1 MSIANSIVAVS
12 LTFVSLFMSAA
23 PLPAPVSAAQL
34 LVLGNDGTPLTRLTD
49 GDMVRLQLTLPEP
62 SSQALPV
69 AFSLEASDQP
79 LVGCTIA
86 EGSSDCMTEA
96 FATLGWYW
104 RPDGTSSPRRS
115 ITAGLSSGG
124 DVIAAAMIEIAPRPV
139 VMVHGFSSTWEAWVN
154 YLGPSGFLA
163 ADGISGYAVGDG
175 QVPGSMNTGNLAA
188 PAQRT
193 NTIAENAAILGEYI
207 DGVRQATGAR
217 TVDLMAHSMGGL
229 ISRYYIDR
237 VMSDGE
243 VSQLIMLG
251 SPMAGTDCANLPAA
265 LGLYLPA
272 SLELRPSYVRQVF
285 DPQIRQ
291 RHGVPF
297 RALAGVPIVEGFKSP
312 CTSVPTDLAVS
323 LESVT
328 AIPVQSREMAVL
340 HMDLNLSAQVYQE
353 FVRPLLQTPFAGFT
367 PEPDPPPAAEAG
379 GPQQFSRVFTGHVDR
394 GASQVVTI
402 PLDPGLTV
410 ASFALYDTTRSLAVV
425 VTGAS
430 GKTIDL
436 SAGANGLIV
445 IDDPSA
451 LFYLGYGF
459 ENPKPGLWRVELR
472 SSERTPAQGA
482 DYALAARF
490 AGGAELVASLSTL
503 LPQTGDTV
511 SLTGGLRLQGSDLAL
526 SGAQASVR
534 APDGQVQVLDLSV
547 TGDQASGEFEAA
559 VPGLYGIDL
568 SVAGTAEDGTPVE
581 RTSFLAFEAQPAS
594 NSSRASAGWI
604 VGCTAAT
611 VLLAGIFV
619 ALLRRRRRARVV

>member
-1 MSIANSIVAVS
+1 MSIANSTLAVS

-34 LVLGNDGTPLTRLTD
+34 LVLGDDGTPLTRLTD

-62 SSQALPV
+62 SSQPFPIV
-69 AFSLEASDQP
+69 FSLEGSDQP
-79 LVGCTIA
+79 IAECTIPQGA
-86 EGSSDCMTEA
+86 ADCESA
-96 FATLGWYW
+96 ASATTGWYW
-104 RPDGTSSPRRS
+104 QEGGNAVPNRS
-115 ITAGLSSGG
+115 ILAKASDG
-124 DVIAAAMIEIAPRPV
+124 DGVIAATTIEIAPRPV
-139 VMVHGFSSTWEAWVN
+139 VMVHGFSSSWEAWVN

-175 QVPGSMNTGNLAA
+175 RVPGSMNTGNLAA
-188 PAQRT
+188 PTQRT

-272 SLELRPSYVRQVF
+272 TLELRPSYVRQVF
-285 DPQIRQ
+285 DPQVRR

-340 HMDLNLSAQVYQE
+340 HTDLNLSAQVYQE
-353 FVRPLLQTPFAGFT
+353 FVRPLLQTPFGGFT

-379 GPQQFSRVFTGHVDR
+379 GPLQFSRVFTGHVDR
-394 GASQVVTI
+394 GASQGVTI

-410 ASFALYDTTRSLAVV
+410 ASFALYDTTRSLAVA

-445 IDDPSA
+445 VDDPSA
-451 LFYLGYGF
+451 LLYLGYGF

-472 SSERTPAQGA
+472 SSERTPALGA

-490 AGGAELVASLSTL
+490 AGGAELEASLSSL

-534 APDGQVQVLDLSV
+534 APDGEVLVLDLSI
-547 TGDQASGEFEAA
+547 TGNQASGEFEAA
-559 VPGLYGIDL
+559 MPGLYGIDL

-604 VGCTAAT
+604 GGGIAT
-611 VLLAGIFV
+611 IVLLAGIFV
-619 ALLRRRRRARVV
+619 ALVRRRRRAGAV

>member
-1 MSIANSIVAVS
+1 MSIANSALVVS
-12 LTFVSLFMSAA
+12 LAFASLLASAA

-34 LVLGNDGTPLTRLTD
+34 LVIGEDGMPLTHLTD
-49 GDMVRLQLTLPEP
+49 GDVVQLQLTLPES
-62 SSQALPV
+62 SSQAVPV
-69 AFSLEASDQP
+69 AFSLEGSDQP
-79 LVGCTIA
+79 LVGCTIL
-86 EGSSDCMTEA
+86 EGSPDCMSEP

-104 RPDGTSSPRRS
+104 RPDGASSPRRS
-115 ITAGLSSGG
+115 IVAGLTSGG
-124 DVIAAAMIEIAPRPV
+124 DVIAAATMEIAPRPV

-163 ADGISGYAVGDG
+163 ADGLSGFAVGDG

-188 PAQRT
+188 PTQRT

-207 DGVRQATGAR
+207 DGVRRATGAR
-217 TVDLMAHSMGGL
+217 SVDLMAHSMGGL

-237 VMSDGE
+237 VMTDGE

-251 SPMAGTDCANLPAA
+251 SPMAGTDCANLPAS

-272 SLELRPSYVRQVF
+272 TLELRPSYVRQVF

-312 CTSVPTDLAVS
+312 CTSVPSDLAVS

-328 AIPVQSREMAVL
+328 AIPVQSRQMAVL
-340 HMDLNLSAQVYQE
+340 HMNLNLSAQVYQE
-353 FVRPLLQTPFAGFT
+353 FVRPLLQTPFGGFT
-367 PEPDPPPAAEAG
+367 QEADPPPAAESG
-379 GPQQFSRVFTGHVDR
+379 GTLQFSRVYTGHVES

-410 ASFALYDTTRSLAVV
+410 ASFALYDTTRSLAVT

-436 SAGANGLIV
+436 SAEANGLIV
-445 IDDPSA
+445 VDDPSA
-451 LFYLGYGF
+451 LLYLGYGF

-472 SSERTPAQGA
+472 SSGRTPAQGA

-490 AGGAELVASLSTL
+490 AGGAELAASLSSL
-503 LPQTGDTV
+503 LPQIGDTV
-511 SLTGGLRLQGSDLAL
+511 GLTAGLMLHGAAQAL
-526 SGAQASVR
+526 SDAQASIR
-534 APDGQVQVLDLSV
+534 APDGQLQVLDLSI
-547 TGDQASGEFEAA
+547 TGGQAHGELQATMA
-559 VPGLYGIDL
+559 GLYGIDL
-568 SVAGTAEDGTPVE
+568 NVAGTSADGILVE
-581 RTSFLAFEAQPAS
+581 RTSFLAFEAQPKGGTA
-594 NSSRASAGWI
+594 RAPAGWI
-604 VGCTAAT
+604 GVGLGAT
-611 VLLAGIFV
+611 VVLALILV
-619 ALLRRRRRARVV
+619 AAARRRRKAKTA